1 MFNNKTIRKEVVRVI
16 NKKINDAEK
25 LYATQAKLIEKE
37 AQEKV
42 EKLKQEFKD
51 NVSTAK
57 AQAFSDKCSL
67 MRQFVS
73 SIVGSYE

>member
-25 LYATQAKLIEKE
+25 LYTAQAKLIEKE
-37 AQEKV
+37 AQEKI
-42 EKLKQEFKD
+42 ERLKQEFKD
-51 NVSTAK
+51 NVSTAE
-57 AQAFSDKCSL
+57 AQAFSDKSSL

-73 SIVGSYE
+73 NIVGSYE